1 MNVIAAWCNRM
12 KPVSDARGLVSM
24 NRVGASC
31 CVSRTLIHLIILLSA
46 ATGCAL
52 GQSAGTFTATGSITT
67 ARAGHTATLL
77 ADGRVL
83 IAGGGDASAEI
94 YDPSTG
100 AFTVT
105 GSMSTPRRGASS
117 TLLPDGRV
125 LIVGGNPP
133 DTTSA
138 ELYDPLWAFSL
149 NAGNL
154 TDPRLDH
161 TAILLSNGKVLIL
174 GGYTGDLQVAL
185 DEREDQRD
193 RTPCHSRRNRGDN
206 FRYSPNNNF
215 ETRSQR

>member
-1 MNVIAAWCNRM
+1 
-12 KPVSDARGLVSM
+12 
-24 NRVGASC
+24 
-31 CVSRTLIHLIILLSA
+31 
-46 ATGCAL
+46 L
-52 GQSAGTFTATGSITT
+52 GQSAGTFTATGSMTT
-67 ARAGHTATLL
+67 TRAGHTATLL

-138 ELYDPLWAFSL
+138 ELYDPALGLFV

-161 TAILLSNGKVLIL
+161 TAILLSNGKLLIL

-185 DEREDQRD
+185 AEREDQRD
-193 RTPCHSRRNRGDN
+193 RTPCQSRRNRGYN
-206 FRYSPNNNF
+206 SGTRQITTS